1 MRIKI
6 CLLLLYIMPLA
17 LLAQT
22 PELHTKSDKAKK
34 HYLRAMEA
42 YDMGKNEAAAND
54 FNKAIESDPN
64 LIEAHIVLAGIYQ
77 DGKKYD
83 KAIAEYKAALAID
96 PNFFP
101 NNYYNLAESEIAL
114 QLFSD
119 AKEHLKKLLSQQKIS
134 PDIKKKGEH
143 LLANASFAEN
153 AVKSPVP
160 FEPKNL
166 GPNVNTRFEEYL
178 PTLTADEQTLIVTV
192 KMPDDTLRNDW
203 NNSSE
208 DFYMSKKVDG
218 QWQKRSNVGPPINTP
233 ANEGAQCISPD
244 GQFLFY
250 TLCNSPGGMG
260 RCDIYFSMKEGKKW
274 GIPKNV
280 GPPINSKY
288 WDSQPSLSSDGNT
301 LYFVSNRPGGKGEK
315 DIWAS
320 SLTKDGY
327 WGTPVN
333 LGDSINTAYSDMS
346 PFIHPDNK
354 TLYFA
359 SEGQPGMGR
368 HDIFYAR
375 MKKDGNFGTPV
386 NIGYP
391 INTSGDEFS
400 LIVNSKGNLAYFASA
415 DRKEGFG
422 NLDLYSFDL
431 YEKARPTLV
440 TYVKGKVFDSES
452 KKLLDARLEL
462 IDLETSKVVAD
473 MYSNSITGE
482 YLVCLPA
489 NKNYAFTASRNGY
502 LFYSENFSLKENK
515 NQGEPYLI
523 DIAMKP
529 IKAGEKVVL
538 KNIFFETG
546 KYNLKDESKSELN
559 KLGDFLNLNPKVKIE
574 VSGHTDNVGDDKMNQ
589 TLSLNR
595 AKSVYDYLLNNG
607 IAAERL
613 TYKGYGET
621 QPVESNDT
629 DKGRAANRRTEFK
642 VVSLE

>member
-375 MKKDGNFGTPV
+375 MKKDGSFGTPV

>member
-1 MRIKI
+1 M
-6 CLLLLYIMPLA
+6 
-17 LLAQT
+17 
-22 PELHTKSDKAKK
+22 
-34 HYLRAMEA
+34 
-42 YDMGKNEAAAND
+42 
-54 FNKAIESDPN
+54 
-64 LIEAHIVLAGIYQ
+64 
-77 DGKKYD
+77 
-83 KAIAEYKAALAID
+83 
-96 PNFFP
+96 
-101 NNYYNLAESEIAL
+101 
-114 QLFSD
+114 
-119 AKEHLKKLLSQQKIS
+119 
-134 PDIKKKGEH
+134 
-143 LLANASFAEN
+143 
-153 AVKSPVP
+153 
-160 FEPKNL
+160 
-166 GPNVNTRFEEYL
+166 
-178 PTLTADEQTLIVTV
+178 
-192 KMPDDTLRNDW
+192 
-203 NNSSE
+203 
-208 DFYMSKKVDG
+208 
-218 QWQKRSNVGPPINTP
+218 
-233 ANEGAQCISPD
+233 
-244 GQFLFY
+244 
-250 TLCNSPGGMG
+250 
-260 RCDIYFSMKEGKKW
+260 

>member
-1 MRIKI
+1 MIKH
-6 CLLLLYIMPLA
+6 LLLLFLFIPVLVF
-17 LLAQT
+17 AQL

-34 HYLRAMEA
+34 QYQKAMEYLDA
-42 YDMGKNEAAAND
+42 AKNELGANELR
-54 FNKAIESDPN
+54 KAIETDPN
-64 LIEAHIVLAGIYQ
+64 FIEAHIVLAGVFQ
-77 DGKKYD
+77 DTKKHES
-83 KAIAEYKAALAID
+83 AIAEYKAAIAID

-101 NNYYNLAESEIAL
+101 NNYYNLAESEVAV
-114 QLFSD
+114 QAFAD
-119 AKEHLKKLLSQQKIS
+119 AKEHLKKLLSFAKIS
-134 PDIKKKGEH
+134 PDIKKRGEH
-143 LLANASFAEN
+143 LLANAEFAEK
-153 AVKSPVP
+153 AVKNPVP

-192 KMPDDTLRNDW
+192 KMPDDTIRNDW
-203 NNSSE
+203 NNASE
-208 DFYMSKKVDG
+208 DFYQSKKVDG
-218 QWQKRSNVGPPINTP
+218 VWQKRSNVGPPINTP

-274 GIPKNV
+274 STPKNV
-280 GPPINSKY
+280 GPPINSKF

-315 DIWAS
+315 DIWS
-320 SLTKDGY
+320 STLTKEGY

-333 LGDSINTAYSDMS
+333 LGDSINTTESDMS
-346 PFIHPDNK
+346 PYIHPDNQ

-359 SEGQPGMGR
+359 SAGHPGMGK

-375 MKKDGNFGTPV
+375 MKKDGTFGKPT

-391 INTSGDEFS
+391 INTAGDEFS
-400 LIVNSKGNLAYFASA
+400 LIVNSKGNLAYYASA

-422 NLDLYSFDL
+422 NLDLYTFEL

-452 KKLLDARLEL
+452 KKMLDAKLEL
-462 IDLETSKVVAD
+462 MDLETSKVVAEI
-473 MYSNSITGE
+473 YSNAITGE

-489 NKNYAFTASRNGY
+489 NKNYAFNASRSGY
-502 LFYSENFSLKENK
+502 LFYSENFSLKDVK

-523 DIAMKP
+523 DIPLKP

-538 KNIFFETG
+538 RNIFFETG
-546 KYNLKDESKSELN
+546 KYNLKDESRSELN
-559 KLGDFLNLNPKVKIE
+559 KLGDFLNANPKVKIE
-574 VSGHTDNVGDDKMNQ
+574 VSGHTDNVGDEKMNT

-595 AKSVYDYLLNNG
+595 AKSVYDYLIKNG

-613 TYKGYGET
+613 TFKGFGET
-621 QPVESNDT
+621 QPVASNDS

-642 VVSLE
+642 VITID